1 MARCS
6 VISGE
11 IFYQHDLEAHDESS
25 DRLSSIQ
32 ARIPKDLPVY
42 EPKSANTDDLCSV
55 HTKPYV
61 RMIKEFSSHGG
72 HHFIDQN
79 TYISGESFDVASFA
93 AGAAMEALQRSIDG
107 EHCFALIRPPG
118 HHAEPDRAM
127 GYCIFNNAAIA
138 ATNALNRVD
147 RVAIVDWDVHHGNG
161 TQKIFYNN
169 DRVLYCSIH
178 QGNIFPYSGWVD
190 EIGTGNGKG
199 YTINAPMRPGSTIA
213 DYRFVFE
220 EVFLPAIDR
229 FVPDA
234 LIISAGQDAL
244 SDDPKSDML
253 LVPGDYGTLS
263 GILRDGTGLPLAL
276 VLEGGYGP
284 SHQEAISAIFASLQG
299 APTSPSTDAPR
310 QVTRDLVTILK
321 KMTI

>member
-1 MARCS
+1 MVQCS
-6 VISGE
+6 VISGD
-11 IFYQHDLEAHDESS
+11 IFCQHDLEAHDESS
-25 DRLSSIQ
+25 DRLFAIR
-32 ARIPKDLPVY
+32 AKIPKELPVF
-42 EPKSANTDDLCSV
+42 EPRCATSDDLHSV

-72 HHFIDQN
+72 HHFIDMN
-79 TYISGESFDVASFA
+79 TYISGESFEVASFA

-107 EHCFALIRPPG
+107 EHCFALLRPPG
-118 HHAEPDRAM
+118 HHAEPDRGM

-138 ATNALNRVD
+138 VTNALKRVE
-147 RVAIVDWDVHHGNG
+147 RIAIIDWDVHHGNG

-178 QGNIFPYSGWVD
+178 EGNIFPYSGWVD

-213 DYRFVFE
+213 DYRYILE
-220 EVFLPAIDR
+220 EVFLPAMDR
-229 FVPDA
+229 FRPDA

-244 SDDPKSDML
+244 SDDPKSEML
-253 LVPGDYGTLS
+253 LLPEDYGTLS
-263 GILRDGTGLPLAL
+263 GLIRDFTGLPLAL

-284 SHQEAISAIFASLQG
+284 SHQDAIGAIIASLQG
-299 APTSPSTDAPR
+299 APVMPKAGTPR
-310 QVTRDLVTILK
+310 QGTRDLVTILK
-321 KMTI
+321 KMAI